1 MGDDAAMTESDY
13 EDREPIPEDAAT
25 EEIEKAAEHDIGV
38 RSLRHFI
45 ACEAERKA
53 NPPRGRAP
61 VIKLDTTKRDMFAA
75 DKNRGDR
82 AAWQASGSN
91 RTFEEWKADRDA
103 EALQLAKDNHAA
115 MVAEADAKKLAVE
128 VRKAKAA
135 ARKAENELAK
145 AKALAEKAAAEAEK
159 DALPVDYK
167 GLYEALSG
175 LFTVTTDR
183 KLGLLLELQAQHERT
198 FELTLH
204 QFMRLG
210 GEWWNEDF
218 KKMVGHRAT
227 AIFKEIFPGERPT
240 KRRMS
245 KVRTPGA
252 TLTADTRYWANMY
265 PRGVLEQAFAQVV
278 EKLTKAGTIDQ
289 YRVEPFRK
297 EMPRA
302 MEEVEEMEDIH
313 AAITDIY
320 KEMMKEGRQIRSKE
334 SSTNFGRW
342 KGQKIKGLRDK
353 LRSNEHHGPTWVRR
367 ALTEAL
373 VQALPPIGTSPT
385 PDETI
390 GKPED

>member
-1 MGDDAAMTESDY
+1 MDNDIY
-13 EDREPIPEDAAT
+13 EDHEEPIPEDAT
-25 EEIEKAAEHDIGV
+25 PEEIAEAAKHDMSV
-38 RSLRHFI
+38 QSLRHVRAAI
-45 ACEAERKA
+45 ADRTA
-53 NPPRGRAP
+53 NPVRGPAP
-61 VIKLDTTKRDMFAA
+61 VIKLDRTSRDMFAA
-75 DKNRGDR
+75 DKDRGER
-82 AAWQASGSN
+82 AAWKASGSN
-91 RTFEEWKADRDA
+91 RTFEDWKAGRDA

-115 MVAEADAKKLAVE
+115 MVAEAEAKKLAVE
-128 VRKAKAA
+128 ARKAEAA
-135 ARKAENELAK
+135 ARKAERELAK
-145 AKALAEKAAAEAEK
+145 AKALAEKAAAEAETE
-159 DALPVDYK
+159 ALPVDYK
-167 GLYEALSG
+167 GAYEALSG

-252 TLTADTRYWANMY
+252 TLTADTRYWANLY
-265 PRGVLEQAFAQVV
+265 PRGVIEQAFAQVV

-297 EMPRA
+297 EMPGA
-302 MEEVEEMEDIH
+302 MEEVEEMEAIH
-313 AAITDIY
+313 AAISDIY
-320 KEMMKEGRQIRSKE
+320 EEMVTEGRQIRSKE

-353 LRSNEHHGPTWVRR
+353 LRSNEHHGPTWVRLS
-367 ALTEAL
+367 LTEAL
-373 VQALPPIGTSPT
+373 VQALPPIDTSPT